1 VEGMVVKKTIGD
13 YIFDS
18 VNIIILAA
26 LAVITAY
33 PFVYVIFASLSSAD
47 ELTAHSGLLLKP
59 LNLSLAAY
67 KAVLKNPI
75 IYSGY
80 MNTLFIVVVGTAY
93 NIIMTSMGAFV
104 LSRKDFFWRKPIT
117 IMIVF
122 TMFFGGGLIPNFLL
136 VKNLGLMDSLWAL
149 IIPGAIGTWNLIIM
163 RTAFQGIP
171 DSLVESAHIDGAHDF
186 IILFKIILPLALPTI
201 AVMVLYYGVGHW
213 NAWFGAMIYLRNREL
228 WPLQLALR
236 EILISNSTDEMMS
249 GTVAQDRAAIG
260 ETIKYATIMVATLPI
275 LAAYP
280 FLQKYFVKGVM
291 VGALKG

>member
-1 VEGMVVKKTIGD
+1 MVVKKTVGD

-18 VNIIILAA
+18 VNLIILAA

-59 LNLSLAAY
+59 LNLSLEAY

-136 VKNLGLMDSLWAL
+136 VKSLGLMDSIWAL

>member
-1 VEGMVVKKTIGD
+1 MVIKRTIGD

-18 VNIIILAA
+18 MNYILLTILA
-26 LAVITAY
+26 LMTLY
-33 PFVYVIFASLSSAD
+33 PFLYVTFASLSSAA
-47 ELTAHSGLLLKP
+47 ELTAHGGLLLKP
-59 LNLSLAAY
+59 LEFSLDAY

-80 MNTLFIVVVGTAY
+80 KNTLFIVVVGTAY
-93 NIIMTSMGAFV
+93 NIVMTSMGAFV
-104 LSRKDFFWRKPIT
+104 LSRKDFFWRTPIT

-122 TMFFGGGLIPNFLL
+122 TMFFGGGLIPSFLL
-136 VKNLGLMDSLWAL
+136 VQKLGLMNKIWAL

-163 RTAFQGIP
+163 RTTFQGIP
-171 DSLVESAHIDGAHDF
+171 DSLIESAHMDGANDMV
-186 IILFKIILPLALPTI
+186 ILFKIVIPLALPTI
-201 AVMVLYYGVGHW
+201 AVTVLYYGVGHW
-213 NAWFGAMIYLRNREL
+213 NAWFSAMIYLRKREL

-236 EILISNSTDEMMS
+236 EILISSNTDEMMTGS
-249 GTVAQDRAAIG
+249 VAPDRQAIG

>member
-1 VEGMVVKKTIGD
+1 MVIKKTFGD
-13 YIFDS
+13 YVFDTFN
-18 VNIIILAA
+18 VLLLAGLA
-26 LAVITAY
+26 LITAY
-33 PFVYVIFASLSSAD
+33 PFVYVVFASLSSAD
-47 ELTAHSGLLLKP
+47 HLTAHSGLLLWP
-59 LNLSLAAY
+59 LDFSLDAY

-75 IYSGY
+75 IYTGY
-80 MNTLFIVVVGTAY
+80 KNTLFIVVVGTVY
-93 NIIMTSMGAFV
+93 NIIMTAMGAFV

-117 IMIVF
+117 IMIIF
-122 TMFFGGGLIPNFLL
+122 TMFFGGGLIPSFLL
-136 VKNLGLMDSLWAL
+136 VKDLGLMNSLWAL
-149 IIPGAIGTWNLIIM
+149 IVPGAIGTWNLIIM

-171 DSLVESAHIDGAHDF
+171 DSLIESAHLDGAHDF
-186 IILFKIILPLALPTI
+186 IILFKIIIPLALPTI

-213 NAWFGAMIYLRNREL
+213 NSWFSAMIYLRKREL

-236 EILISNSTDEMMS
+236 EILISNSTDEMMT
-249 GTVAQDRAAIG
+249 GTAAQDRASIG

>member
-1 VEGMVVKKTIGD
+1 MVVKKTIGD

-80 MNTLFIVVVGTAY
+80 LNTLFIVVVGTAY

>member
-1 VEGMVVKKTIGD
+1 MVIKRTIGD

-18 VNIIILAA
+18 MNYIL
-26 LAVITAY
+26 LAILTLMTLY
-33 PFVYVIFASLSSAD
+33 PFLYVIFASLSSPA
-47 ELTAHSGLLLKP
+47 ELTAHKGLLLKP
-59 LNLSLAAY
+59 LEFNLDAY

-80 MNTLFIVVVGTAY
+80 RNTIFIVVVGTVY

-104 LSRKDFFWRKPIT
+104 LSRKNFFWRGPIT
-117 IMIVF
+117 IMIIF
-122 TMFFGGGLIPNFLL
+122 TMFFGGGLIPSFLL
-136 VKNLGLMDSLWAL
+136 VQKLGLMNKIWAL

-163 RTAFQGIP
+163 RTTFQGIP
-171 DSLVESAHIDGAHDF
+171 DSLVESAHMDGAND
-186 IILFKIILPLALPTI
+186 IVILFKIVIPLALPTI

-213 NAWFGAMIYLRNREL
+213 NAWFSAMIYLRKREL

-236 EILISNSTDEMMS
+236 EILISSNTDDMMS
-249 GTVAQDRAAIG
+249 GIAQDRQAIG

>member
-1 VEGMVVKKTIGD
+1 MVVKKTVGD

-18 VNIIILAA
+18 VNLIILAA

-59 LNLSLAAY
+59 LGLSLNAY

-136 VKNLGLMDSLWAL
+136 VKELGLMDSLWAL

>member
-1 VEGMVVKKTIGD
+1 MVVKKTIGD
-13 YIFDS
+13 YIFDTMN
-18 VNIIILAA
+18 VILLAA

-33 PFVYVIFASLSSAD
+33 PFVYVVFASLSSAD
-47 ELTAHSGLLLKP
+47 ELTAHTGLLLGP
-59 LNLSLAAY
+59 LKFSLDAY

-80 MNTLFIVVVGTAY
+80 KNTLFIVVVGTAY
-93 NIIMTSMGAFV
+93 NIVMTSMGAFV
-104 LSRKDFFWRKPIT
+104 LSRKNFFWRKPIT

-122 TMFFGGGLIPNFLL
+122 TMFFGGGLIPSFLL
-136 VKNLGLMDSLWAL
+136 VKDLGLMNSLWAL

-163 RTAFQGIP
+163 RTAFQAIP
-171 DSLVESAHIDGAHDF
+171 ESLIESAYLDGAHDF
-186 IILFKIILPLALPTI
+186 IILFKIIIPLALPTI

-213 NAWFGAMIYLRNREL
+213 NAWFSAMIYLRNREL

-249 GTVAQDRAAIG
+249 GAVAQDRAAIG

>member
-1 VEGMVVKKTIGD
+1 MVVKKTVGD

-163 RTAFQGIP
+163 RTAFQGI
-171 DSLVESAHIDGAHDF
+171 
-186 IILFKIILPLALPTI
+186 
-201 AVMVLYYGVGHW
+201 
-213 NAWFGAMIYLRNREL
+213 R
-228 WPLQLALR
+228 
-236 EILISNSTDEMMS
+236 
-249 GTVAQDRAAIG
+249 TVW
-260 ETIKYATIMVATLPI
+260 
-275 LAAYP
+275 
-280 FLQKYFVKGVM
+280 
-291 VGALKG
+291 

>member
-1 VEGMVVKKTIGD
+1 MVIKRTIGD

-18 VNIIILAA
+18 MNYIL
-26 LAVITAY
+26 LAILTLMTLY
-33 PFVYVIFASLSSAD
+33 PFLYVIFASLSSPA
-47 ELTAHSGLLLKP
+47 ELTAHKGLLLKP
-59 LNLSLAAY
+59 LEFNLDAY
-67 KAVLKNPI
+67 KAVLQNPI

-80 MNTLFIVVVGTAY
+80 RNTLFIVVVGTVY

-104 LSRKDFFWRKPIT
+104 LSRKNFFWRGPIT
-117 IMIVF
+117 IMIIF
-122 TMFFGGGLIPNFLL
+122 TMFFGGGLIPSFLL
-136 VKNLGLMDSLWAL
+136 VQKLGLMNKIWAL

-163 RTAFQGIP
+163 RTTFQGIP
-171 DSLVESAHIDGAHDF
+171 DSLVESAHMDGAND
-186 IILFKIILPLALPTI
+186 IVILFKIVIPLALPTI

-213 NAWFGAMIYLRNREL
+213 NAWFSAMIYLRKREL

-236 EILISNSTDEMMS
+236 EILISSNTDDMMS
-249 GTVAQDRAAIG
+249 GIAQDRQAIG

>member
-1 VEGMVVKKTIGD
+1 MVVKRTVGD

-18 VNIIILAA
+18 VNVLILAA

-33 PFVYVIFASLSSAD
+33 PFIYVIFASLSSAD
-47 ELTAHSGLLLKP
+47 ELIAHSGLLLKP
-59 LNLSLAAY
+59 LNLSLEAY

-75 IYSGY
+75 IYTGY

-171 DSLVESAHIDGAHDF
+171 NSLVESAHIDGAHDF

-213 NAWFGAMIYLRNREL
+213 NAWFGAMIYLRDREL

-275 LAAYP
+275 LVVYP

>member
-1 VEGMVVKKTIGD
+1 MVIKRTIGD

-18 VNIIILAA
+18 MNYIL
-26 LAVITAY
+26 LAILTLMTLY
-33 PFVYVIFASLSSAD
+33 PFLYVIFASLSSPA
-47 ELTAHSGLLLKP
+47 ELTAHKGLLLKP
-59 LNLSLAAY
+59 LEFNLDAY

-80 MNTLFIVVVGTAY
+80 RNTIFIVVVGTAY

-104 LSRKDFFWRKPIT
+104 LSRKNFFWRGPIT
-117 IMIVF
+117 VMIIF
-122 TMFFGGGLIPNFLL
+122 TMFFGGGLIPSFLL
-136 VKNLGLMDSLWAL
+136 VQKLGLMNKIWAL

-163 RTAFQGIP
+163 RTTFQGIP
-171 DSLVESAHIDGAHDF
+171 DSLVESAHMDGAND
-186 IILFKIILPLALPTI
+186 IVILFKIVIPLALPTI

-213 NAWFGAMIYLRNREL
+213 NAWFSAMIYLRKREL

-236 EILISNSTDEMMS
+236 EILISSNTDDMMS
-249 GTVAQDRAAIG
+249 GIAQDRQAIG

>member
-1 VEGMVVKKTIGD
+1 MIIKKTIGD

-18 VNIIILAA
+18 LNYIFLTLLTIITL
-26 LAVITAY
+26 Y
-33 PFVYVIFASLSSAD
+33 PFLYVVVASLSDAA
-47 ELTAHSGLLLKP
+47 ELTAHSGILLKP
-59 LNLSLAAY
+59 LGLNFEAY

-80 MNTLFIVVVGTAY
+80 RNTLFIVIVGTTY

-104 LSRKDFFWRKPIT
+104 LSRKNFFWRTPIT
-117 IMIVF
+117 MMIIF
-122 TMFFGGGLIPNFLL
+122 TMFFGGGLIPSFLL
-136 VKNLGLMDSLWAL
+136 VQKLGLMNKIWAL

-171 DSLVESAHIDGAHDF
+171 DSLIESAYIDGANDF
-186 IILFKIILPLALPTI
+186 VILFKIILPLALPTI

-213 NAWFGAMIYLRNREL
+213 NSWFSAMIYLRKREL

-236 EILISNSTDEMMS
+236 EILIANSTDEMMS
-249 GTVAQDRAAIG
+249 GAVAQDRQAIG

>member
-1 VEGMVVKKTIGD
+1 MVVKKTVGD

-18 VNIIILAA
+18 MNVLILAA

-33 PFVYVIFASLSSAD
+33 PFVYVVFASLSSAD
-47 ELTAHSGLLLKP
+47 ELIAHNGLLLKP

-80 MNTLFIVVVGTAY
+80 LNTLFIVVVGTAY

-213 NAWFGAMIYLRNREL
+213 NAWFGAMIYLRDREL

>member
-1 VEGMVVKKTIGD
+1 MVVRKTVGD
-13 YIFDS
+13 YVFDS
-18 VNIIILAA
+18 LNVIILAA

-33 PFVYVIFASLSSAD
+33 PFIYVVFASLSSAD

-59 LNLSLAAY
+59 LNFSLEAY
-67 KAVLKNPI
+67 KAVLENPI

-80 MNTLFIVVVGTAY
+80 MNTLFIVVVGTTY

-104 LSRKDFFWRKPIT
+104 LSRKDFFWRKLIT

-171 DSLVESAHIDGAHDF
+171 SGLVESAHIDGANDF
-186 IILFKIILPLALPTI
+186 VILFRIILPLALPTI

-213 NAWFGAMIYLRNREL
+213 NSWFGAMIYLRDREL
-228 WPLQLALR
+228 WPLQLVLR

-275 LAAYP
+275 LLVYP

>member
-1 VEGMVVKKTIGD
+1 MVVKKTVGD

-18 VNIIILAA
+18 VNMILLAA
-26 LAVITAY
+26 LAVMTAY
-33 PFVYVIFASLSSAD
+33 PFVYVIFASLSQAD
-47 ELTAHSGLLLKP
+47 ELTAHSGILLKP
-59 LNLSLAAY
+59 LGLSLDAY
-67 KAVLKNPI
+67 KAVLKNPM
-75 IYSGY
+75 IYTGY

-104 LSRKDFFWRKPIT
+104 LSRKDFFWRKPMT

-171 DSLVESAHIDGAHDF
+171 DSLIESAHMDGAHDF
-186 IILFKIILPLALPTI
+186 IVLFKIILPLALPTI

-213 NAWFGAMIYLRNREL
+213 NAWFGAMIYLRNRDL

-249 GTVAQDRAAIG
+249 GTVAQDRQSIG

>member
-1 VEGMVVKKTIGD
+1 MVVKKTVGD
-13 YIFDS
+13 YMFDS
-18 VNIIILAA
+18 VNFIILAA

-59 LNLSLAAY
+59 LNFSLEAY

-80 MNTLFIVVVGTAY
+80 MNTLFIVVVGTVY

-171 DSLVESAHIDGAHDF
+171 DSLVESAHIDGANDF

-213 NAWFGAMIYLRNREL
+213 NAWFGAMIYLRDREL

>member
-1 VEGMVVKKTIGD
+1 MVIKRTIGD
-13 YIFDS
+13 YIFDLT
-18 VNIIILAA
+18 NYILLAA
-26 LAVITAY
+26 LTLITLY
-33 PFVYVIFASLSSAD
+33 PFLYVIFASLSSAD

-59 LNLSLAAY
+59 LEFSLDAY

-80 MNTLFIVVVGTAY
+80 RNTIFIVVVGTAY

-104 LSRKDFFWRKPIT
+104 LSRKNFFWRTPIT
-117 IMIVF
+117 IMIIF
-122 TMFFGGGLIPNFLL
+122 TMFFGGGLIPSFLL
-136 VKNLGLMDSLWAL
+136 VQKLGLMNKIWAL

-171 DSLVESAHIDGAHDF
+171 DSLVESAHIDGANDLV
-186 IILFKIILPLALPTI
+186 ILFKIILPLSLPTI

-213 NAWFGAMIYLRNREL
+213 NAWFSAMIYLRKRDL

-236 EILISNSTDEMMS
+236 EILIANRTDEMMS
-249 GTVAQDRAAIG
+249 GTIAPDRESIG

-291 VGALKG
+291 IGALKG

>member
-1 VEGMVVKKTIGD
+1 MVVKKTVGD

-18 VNIIILAA
+18 MTVIVLIA

-33 PFVYVIFASLSSAD
+33 PFVYVAFASLSSAD

-59 LNLSLAAY
+59 LEFSLDAY
-67 KAVLKNPI
+67 KAVLNNPM

-80 MNTLFIVVVGTAY
+80 MNTLFIVVVGTTY

-104 LSRKDFFWRKPIT
+104 LSRKNFFWRKPIT
-117 IMIVF
+117 ILIVF
-122 TMFFGGGLIPNFLL
+122 TMFFGGGLIPSFLL
-136 VKNLGLMDSLWAL
+136 VKDLGLMNSIWSL

-171 DSLVESAHIDGAHDF
+171 DSLVESAYIDGAHDF
-186 IILFKIILPLALPTI
+186 TILFRIIIPLALPTI

-228 WPLQLALR
+228 WPLQLVLR
-236 EILISNSTDEMMS
+236 EILISNSTDDMMA
-249 GTVAQDRAAIG
+249 GAVAQDRAAIG

>member
-1 VEGMVVKKTIGD
+1 MVVKKTVGD

>member
-1 VEGMVVKKTIGD
+1 MVVKKTVGD

-18 VNIIILAA
+18 VNLIILAA

>member
-1 VEGMVVKKTIGD
+1 MVVKRTVGD

-18 VNIIILAA
+18 ATVIILAA

-59 LNLSLAAY
+59 LNLSLEAY
-67 KAVLKNPI
+67 KAVLSNPI

-117 IMIVF
+117 LMIVF

-213 NAWFGAMIYLRNREL
+213 NEWFGAMIYLRNRDL

>member
-1 VEGMVVKKTIGD
+1 MVVKKTVGD

-18 VNIIILAA
+18 VNVILLAA

-59 LNLSLAAY
+59 LGLSLNAY

-75 IYSGY
+75 IYTGY

-93 NIIMTSMGAFV
+93 NIMMTSMGAFV

-186 IILFKIILPLALPTI
+186 TILFKIILPLALPTI

-213 NAWFGAMIYLRNREL
+213 NAWFGAMIYLRNRDL

-249 GTVAQDRAAIG
+249 GTVAQDRQSIG

>member
-1 VEGMVVKKTIGD
+1 MVVKKTVGD

-18 VNIIILAA
+18 VNVVFLAA
-26 LAVITAY
+26 LAVVTAY
-33 PFVYVIFASLSSAD
+33 PFVYVVFASLSNAD
-47 ELTAHSGLLLKP
+47 ELTAHSGVLLKP
-59 LNLSLAAY
+59 LGISLDAY
-67 KAVLKNPI
+67 RAVLENPI

-80 MNTLFIVVVGTAY
+80 MNTLFVVVVGTAY
-93 NIIMTSMGAFV
+93 NIVMTSMGAFV
-104 LSRKDFFWRKPIT
+104 LSRKDFFWRTPIT
-117 IMIVF
+117 LMIVF
-122 TMFFGGGLIPNFLL
+122 TMFFGGGLIPHFLL

-171 DSLVESAHIDGAHDF
+171 TSLIESAHIDGAHDF
-186 IILFKIILPLALPTI
+186 IILFRIILPLAMPTI

-213 NAWFGAMIYLRNREL
+213 NSWFSAMIYIRKREL

-236 EILISNSTDEMMS
+236 EILIANSTDEMMA
-249 GTVAQDRAAIG
+249 GATAPDRASIG

>member
-1 VEGMVVKKTIGD
+1 MVVKKTFGD

-18 VNIIILAA
+18 VNVILLAA

-33 PFVYVIFASLSSAD
+33 PFVYVVFASLSSAD
-47 ELTAHSGLLLKP
+47 ELTAHTGLLLRP
-59 LNLSLAAY
+59 LEFSLDAY

-80 MNTLFIVVVGTAY
+80 KNTLFIVVVGTAY
-93 NIIMTSMGAFV
+93 NIVMTSMGAFV
-104 LSRKDFFWRKPIT
+104 LSRKNFFWRKPMT

-136 VKNLGLMDSLWAL
+136 VKDLGLMNSLWAL

-171 DSLVESAHIDGAHDF
+171 DSLVESAYIDGAHDF
-186 IILFKIILPLALPTI
+186 IILFRIIIPLALPTI